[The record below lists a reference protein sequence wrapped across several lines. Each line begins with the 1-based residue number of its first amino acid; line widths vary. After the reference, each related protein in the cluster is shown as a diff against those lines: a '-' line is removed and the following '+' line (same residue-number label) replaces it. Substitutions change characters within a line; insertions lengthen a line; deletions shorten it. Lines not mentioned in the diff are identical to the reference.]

1 MKTKLNLT
9 GLKMLCLAIAFIAV
23 AAGAHNSQT
32 ARAQTA
38 VAQYDSKLRVESIEL
53 LAAKANEVVDV
64 SVDESLIKIVGKT
77 LINSRDPEAVKIR
90 EIVNGLK
97 GVYVRS
103 YGFTNEGEY
112 GEADMTGLRTQL
124 RSPGWLRIVNVMKKK
139 EGQTVEVYMMTGG
152 ERVGG
157 LAIVA
162 SEPKRLTL
170 VNIVGMIDLEKL
182 SQLEGQFGI
191 PELGIEREDKDE
203 REGKSEKATAT
214 KKP

>member
-1 MKTKLNLT
+1 MKSKFNLT
-9 GLKMLCLAIAFIAV
+9 GLEMFCLAIAFIATT
-23 AAGAHNSQT
+23 AGAHDGGT
-32 ARAQTA
+32 ARAQA
-38 VAQYDSKLRVESIEL
+38 PAAGAQYDSRLQIESIER

-64 SVDESLIKIVGKT
+64 NVDESLMGIVAKT
-77 LINSRDPEAVKIR
+77 LINAKDPDAAAVRNIIK
-90 EIVNGLK
+90 GLK

-112 GEADMTGLRTQL
+112 GEADMTVLRTQL

-162 SEPKRLTL
+162 TEPKRLTL

-191 PELGIEREDKDE
+191 PELGIEREDKEE
-203 REGKSEKATAT
+203 RDSKGDKAT

>member
-1 MKTKLNLT
+1 MNTKLNPTWLRA
-9 GLKMLCLAIAFIAV
+9 LCLVVAFIA
-23 AAGAHNSQT
+23 AAGTQPSAH
-32 ARAQTA
+32 AQA
-38 VAQYDSKLRVESIEL
+38 SPQQPYDSRLRIESIEQ
-53 LAAKANEVVDV
+53 LAARANEVVDINV
-64 SVDESLIKIVGKT
+64 NEALMKIVGGT
-77 LINSRDPEAVKIR
+77 LGKASKDADAAKVK
-90 EIVNGLK
+90 EIISGLK
-97 GVYVRS
+97 GIYVRS

-112 GEADMTGLRTQL
+112 SEADMTTLRAQL
-124 RSPGWLRIVNVMKKK
+124 RSPGWLRIVNVIKKK

-191 PELGIEREDKDE
+191 PELGIEAEGRKDE
-203 REGKSEKATAT
+203 REDRTDKAT

>member
-1 MKTKLNLT
+1 
-9 GLKMLCLAIAFIAV
+9 MLCLVVAIC
-23 AAGAHNSQT
+23 AAGA
-32 ARAQTA
+32 AAWAQQPQYA
-38 VAQYDSKLRVESIEL
+38 AKLQIDNEEVLAQ
-53 LAAKANEVVDV
+53 KANELIDVNLDENLLRIIPRKITTKTEEGKVVD
-64 SVDESLIKIVGKT
+64 IGAI
-77 LINSRDPEAVKIR
+77 IA
-90 EIVNGLK
+90 GLK

-103 YGFTNEGEY
+103 YGFNAEGEY
-112 GEADMTGLRTQL
+112 TEANIARVRTQL

-162 SEPKRLTL
+162 TEPKRLTL

>member
-1 MKTKLNLT
+1 
-9 GLKMLCLAIAFIAV
+9 MLCLVIAFIA
-23 AAGAHNSQT
+23 AAGVSGEA
-32 ARAQTA
+32 ARAQA
-38 VAQYDSKLRVESIEL
+38 GAAAPRYESRLQIESIER

-64 SVDESLIKIVGKT
+64 NVDESLMGIVAKT
-77 LINSRDPEAVKIR
+77 LINAKDPDAQNVRDIIK
-90 EIVNGLK
+90 GLK

-112 GEADMTGLRTQL
+112 SEADMTVLRTQL

-191 PELGIEREDKDE
+191 PELGIGREDKED
-203 REGKSEKATAT
+203 RESKSDKAT